1 MFDMSKNIDE
11 TIILCGG
18 LGTRFREVSEE
29 IPKALAVVSGKSIL
43 SWLVDDLTNIGI
55 KKIIL
60 ATGYMSEA
68 IEEFVEKNNL
78 ENCIISKEKNPL
90 GTGGAIINAQKH
102 VNKKNFFILN
112 GDSRIKTDFKGLY
125 NFHNKNN
132 SDMSII
138 LSSAIEGKDFGNVLV
153 LKSGKI
159 NSFLEKNCKNKYSY
173 INAGVYIISKD
184 LLTDFEKNSF
194 YSLEKDLIPKWIKE
208 RRVFGYVV
216 DIPFTDIGT
225 KERYLSAKFE

>member
-1 MFDMSKNIDE
+1 MFKNISE
-11 TIILCGG
+11 SIILCGG
-18 LGTRFREVSEE
+18 LGTRFREVSEK
-29 IPKALAVVSGKSIL
+29 IPKALALVSGKPIL
-43 SWLVDDLTNIGI
+43 RWLIDDLTSIGI
-55 KKIIL
+55 KKIVL
-60 ATGYMSEA
+60 ATGYLSEE
-68 IEEFVEKNNL
+68 IEEFVKNNNFK
-78 ENCIISKEKNPL
+78 NCIISKENKSL
-90 GTGGAIINAQKH
+90 GTGGAIINAQKYIK
-102 VNKKNFFILN
+102 KKNFFVLN

-138 LSSAIEGKDFGNVLV
+138 LSSKIKGKDFGNVLV

-173 INAGVYIISKD
+173 INAGVYILNKD

-194 YSLEKDLIPKWIKE
+194 YSLEKDLIPKWIQG